1 MHQLSIRCRIIGN
14 EITVPVMFHQVRA
27 GSGRDDET
35 FRASLWRQ
43 RPLDRTMSRRRRPGR
58 LSDLSSTL
66 PPARMALAVELRLG
80 RDSSNLSLAALARHT
95 YSSKATV
102 SRWLNGRGLPSQEQA
117 KRWAELCGTDRDVMN
132 RLWTAAAEPKHDVHR
147 LHRPA
152 SEGPDGHS
160 GQRIGPNKSAAAGEV
175 MEPTSGEPSEA
186 ARPGLRRKGSLIAAI
201 AGVIVVLGAGALIL
215 HLHEGQTCHFAY
227 PVILHI
233 PAETG
238 TSVGITAEAACN
250 LDPNRTYL
258 VVEKIPD
265 VDPANP
271 HPAWYIKA
279 QLPHLAANQTNSQDF
294 DIKEPV
300 GTEAEF
306 YVISVDNG
314 GLQALGQ
321 NQVVDN
327 GILQLPSGT
336 RQESIISWHVKGWQL
351 P

>member
-1 MHQLSIRCRIIGN
+1 M
-14 EITVPVMFHQVRA
+14 
-27 GSGRDDET
+27 
-35 FRASLWRQ
+35 
-43 RPLDRTMSRRRRPGR
+43 DRTMSRRRRPGR

-66 PPARMALAVELRLG
+66 PPARIALAVEMRRG
-80 RDSSNLSLAALARHT
+80 RDRSNLSLAALARLT
-95 YSSKATV
+95 YSSKASV
-102 SRWLNGRGLPSQEQA
+102 SRWLSGRGLPSQEQA
-117 KRWAELCGTDRDVMN
+117 NRWAELCGTDRDIMN
-132 RLWTAAAEPKHDVHR
+132 RLWTATAEPKHEDHR
-147 LHRPA
+147 LHQPA
-152 SEGPDGHS
+152 SEGPAHHPR
-160 GQRIGPNKSAAAGEV
+160 QRTGPNKSTAAGEI
-175 MEPTSGEPSEA
+175 MAPAAGEPSEA
-186 ARPGLRRKGSLIAAI
+186 ARPGLRRKGSLLAAI
-201 AGVIVVLGAGALIL
+201 AGVIVTLGVGALIL
-215 HLHEGQTCHFAY
+215 HLHEGAMCHVAY

-238 TSVGITAEAACN
+238 TSVGVTVEAACN
-250 LDPNRTYL
+250 LDPDRTYL

-300 GTEAEF
+300 GTWAEF

-314 GLQALGQ
+314 GLQALSQ

-336 RQESIISWHVKGWQL
+336 RQESIISWHLKGWQL